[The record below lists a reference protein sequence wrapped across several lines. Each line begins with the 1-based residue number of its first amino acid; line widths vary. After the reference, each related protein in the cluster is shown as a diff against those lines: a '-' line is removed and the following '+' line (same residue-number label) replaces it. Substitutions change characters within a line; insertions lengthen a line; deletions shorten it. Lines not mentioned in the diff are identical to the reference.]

1 MTEFITNGPYPKWP
15 KTLVLMRHGQSE
27 RNVMKD
33 LAKANGQKPRWTD
46 GVRDQDTPLTELG
59 VMQALS
65 AGVELRKSF
74 PGGGI
79 IFREGQTGFGL
90 EDVHPKKIDI
100 IYVSPYLRALQT
112 AEQVIRGLG
121 YAPEV
126 VREERIREI
135 EFGILDGLTPDGI
148 QAKYPEEIARRA
160 KEGKY
165 FYRPPGGESRP
176 DVNLRVHSFLGTLT
190 RSARDKNILVV
201 CHSVVVMCFRHL
213 LERWGEEEYL
223 QVDKE
228 QDIKNASLT
237 TYQCID
243 NKLLLIEFNRTT
255 IYDHA

>member
-1 MTEFITNGPYPKWP
+1 M
-15 KTLVLMRHGQSE
+15 L
-27 RNVMKD
+27 
-33 LAKANGQKPRWTD
+33 
-46 GVRDQDTPLTELG
+46 
-59 VMQALS
+59 
-65 AGVELRKSF
+65 
-74 PGGGI
+74 
-79 IFREGQTGFGL
+79 
-90 EDVHPKKIDI
+90 HPN
-100 IYVSPYLRALQT
+100 LQPWR
-112 AEQVIRGLG
+112 QVIRGLG
-121 YAPEV
+121 YTPEV

-190 RSARDKNILVV
+190 RSARNKNVLVV

-237 TYQCID
+237 VYSRVD
-243 NKLLLIEFNRTT
+243 NKLALKEFNRTA
-255 IYDHA
+255 IYDHV